1 MGLVSGG
8 WLMFERMESV
18 TTVSATACS
27 PQDHVYTALICFML
41 LAAGT
46 GKGRFLSV
54 KAKQLVELV
63 YAWIEG
69 IRSSPAVERFVQ
81 RHPGMTGFIGR
92 RFSPD
97 VYLGLHLTVGLFAS
111 ILFIWI
117 FGSIT
122 EEVLEYDT
130 LVTVD
135 HWITE
140 HVSSIRS
147 PPADRAMIVVT
158 QFGGRSVLPLGT
170 MVTAGLFLAMRRYI
184 LAAGFFI
191 ANAGG
196 YLLVVILKMTIQRE
210 RPFAEYTHLEVAGF
224 SYPSG
229 HAMMAVIFYGMLA
242 YFLTRTVQSR
252 RLRIFIVCIAA
263 LVITMIGFSRIYL
276 GVHYISDVAAGFAG
290 GLFWLSVCITG
301 LEIYRTKIKIS

>member
-1 MGLVSGG
+1 
-8 WLMFERMESV
+8 MFDQMESV
-18 TTVSATACS
+18 TLAFLTTCP
-27 PQDHVYTALICFML
+27 PQDHVYTAVICFML

-46 GKGRFLSV
+46 REGRFLPA
-54 KAKQLVELV
+54 KAKQLVEVV

-69 IRSSPAVERFVQ
+69 IRSSPAVERFRQ
-81 RHPGMTGFIGR
+81 RHPGMSGFIER

-97 VYLGLHLTVGLFAS
+97 VYLGLHLTAGLLAS
-111 ILFIWI
+111 IFFIWI

-135 HWITE
+135 HWITG
-140 HVSSIRS
+140 HISSIRS
-147 PPADRAMIVVT
+147 PLADRAMVVVT
-158 QFGGRSVLPLGT
+158 QFGGRNVLPLGT
-170 MVTAGLFLAMRRYI
+170 VAVMGLSLAMKRYV
-184 LAAGFFI
+184 LAAGFLI

-210 RPFAEYTHLEVAGF
+210 RPFTEYTHLEVAGF

-242 YFLTRTVQSR
+242 YFLIRAVQSR
-252 RLRIFIVCIAA
+252 MMRVFIVCIAA

-301 LEIYRTKIKIS
+301 IEVYCIKTASMENAP

>member
-1 MGLVSGG
+1 
-8 WLMFERMESV
+8 MFDQMESV
-18 TTVSATACS
+18 TSAFFTACP
-27 PQDHVYTALICFML
+27 PQDHVYTAVICFML
-41 LAAGT
+41 LADGT
-46 GKGRFLSV
+46 GEGRFLPAKV
-54 KAKQLVELV
+54 KQLVEIV

-69 IRSSPAVERFVQ
+69 IRSSPAVEHFRR
-81 RHPGMTGFIGR
+81 RHPGMSGFIER

-97 VYLGLHLTVGLFAS
+97 VYLGLHLTAGLLAS
-111 ILFIWI
+111 VLFIWI

-130 LVTVD
+130 LVKVD
-135 HWITE
+135 HWITG
-140 HVSSIRS
+140 HISSIRS
-147 PPADRAMIVVT
+147 PLADRAMVVVT
-158 QFGGRSVLPLGT
+158 QFGGRNVLPLGT
-170 MVTAGLFLAMRRYI
+170 VAVIGLFLAMRRYV
-184 LAAGFFI
+184 LAAGFLI

-210 RPFAEYTHLEVAGF
+210 RPFTEYTHLEVAGF

-242 YFLTRTVQSR
+242 YFIIRAVQSMMMR
-252 RLRIFIVCIAA
+252 VFIVCIAA

-301 LEIYRTKIKIS
+301 IEVYCIKTASMENAP